1 MQVVFLEDVPDVAK
15 AGEIKNV
22 KDGYGRN
29 FLLPRK
35 LAAVVTPTVLKQ
47 LEEQQKALARK
58 KERLEALAA
67 GVAEQLN
74 GLTVTIN
81 AKVGTQGRLYGAV
94 TNAHIAE
101 ELQKVTEHSFDRRRV
116 LLKDPI
122 RHLGSYPVEV
132 RLSSDVTAT
141 ITVVVQE
148 APKS

>member
-1 MQVVFLEDVPDVAK
+1 MQVVFLEDVPNVAK

-29 FLLPRK
+29 YLLPRK

-58 KERLEALAA
+58 KERLEAQAA
-67 GVAEQLN
+67 GLAEQLN
-74 GLTVTIN
+74 GLTVTIA

-101 ELQKVTEHSFDRRRV
+101 ELQKITGHSFDRRRV
-116 LLKDPI
+116 LLEDPI

-132 RLSSDVTAT
+132 RLSHDASAT

>member
-101 ELQKVTEHSFDRRRV
+101 ALQKVTEHSFDRRRV
-116 LLKDPI
+116 LLEDPI

-132 RLSSDVTAT
+132 RLSGDVSAT